1 MGAKTS
7 HQLDVRQIADGCKA
21 RVALGV
27 HDAQRRRYRSGR
39 SGRTARS
46 SRCFTSS
53 TRRSRW
59 PRREARTR
67 RRADAVSGN
76 ECSAP
81 APAEVLHPV
90 DPVAAAVRARG
101 AHRDGRAVEDVGA
114 VARAAHPGVH
124 HGGHGRLARG
134 DVLRPRDRV
143 ARRRDP
149 VDERAAVPAGVA
161 EVVVGRH
168 VLRVARGGGG
178 QAGVE
183 RDGLAARLRPLG
195 VDEREDLAR
204 DARRGRAGRGRRRRG
219 ARGSRRRGPRA
230 GGGRARHGGDRAGA
244 PSSCG
249 RPGTAAAW
257 AVDCRAARSK
267 SLQAVRPPSATA
279 ASAAALRAWRAER
292 TVGPR
297 ARRLRARHPDRCPDG
312 GSGARGVALCRKCPA
327 NVRAAH
333 AVGQC
338 SARAAVGG

>member
-1 MGAKTS
+1 MLA
-7 HQLDVRQIADGCKA
+7 
-21 RVALGV
+21 
-27 HDAQRRRYRSGR
+27 
-39 SGRTARS
+39 
-46 SRCFTSS
+46 
-53 TRRSRW
+53 RW
-59 PRREARTR
+59 PALPIQASITAATVGWPAR
-67 RRADAVSGN
+67 
-76 ECSAP
+76 
-81 APAEVLHPV
+81 
-90 DPVAAAVRARG
+90 
-101 AHRDGRAVEDVGA
+101 
-114 VARAAHPGVH
+114 
-124 HGGHGRLARG
+124 

-204 DARRGRAGRGRRRRG
+204 DARVGVGRVVVGVVVGRGVRDG
-219 ARGSRRRGPRA
+219 A
-230 GGGRARHGGDRAGA
+230 GRARVVVGRATAATGRGA
-244 PSSCG
+244 AVVWTA
-249 RPGTAAAW
+249 GTAAAW

-327 NVRAAH
+327 NLRAAH